1 MSMLVASY
9 GLVLVG
15 SYLVGFVLLV
25 IVYWKIL
32 KLIQR
37 MRKSLGESLR
47 ELVELEAFWVASI
60 VCWQWYA
67 WQWWMGC

>member
-37 MRKSLGESLR
+37 MRKSLGESLK
-47 ELVELEAFWVASI
+47 LVELEAFWVVSI